1 VKKNQDIKKNLHAIE
16 WLNFFLA
23 DVQTGL
29 GPFVAAYLA
38 STGWSP
44 ARVGYALTFAGLTT
58 VAWQTPGGALID
70 AARRKRLIL
79 GAGIATLAL
88 GALLLLLR
96 TSAATVYAAQ
106 FLIGTA
112 GPFLAPTL
120 AAITLG
126 IVGAAAFDR
135 QFGRNQ
141 AFNSAGNVF
150 SALLIAYASYKF
162 GYRSIFVV
170 SILMAIPSAIALLA
184 IDGKKIDYAQ
194 ARGLMHDGHSP
205 DPEGISALLRDR
217 VMLFFLLAA
226 FLFHMGN
233 AAMLPQLGELLSKDN
248 LRAAAPFMS
257 ACVIVT
263 QFVIAIGAAW
273 IGKHAAKGRKP
284 LLLFGF
290 GVLPL
295 RGVLYTLVHNPAIL
309 IAIQLLD
316 GVANAI
322 FGVVSI
328 LVIRD
333 MTEGTGRFNLAS
345 GTLAT
350 MVGIGAA
357 VSTAIGGF
365 LIQHLGY
372 SASFLGLASIAF
384 VAFLLLWILV
394 PETLRN
400 PK

>member
-1 VKKNQDIKKNLHAIE
+1 MKKTQDTKKNLHAIE
-16 WLNFFLA
+16 WFNFFLA
-23 DVQTGL
+23 DVQAGL

-58 VAWQTPGGALID
+58 VAWQTPAGAMID

-79 GAGIATLAL
+79 GAGIAILAL

-126 IVGAAAFDR
+126 IIGAAAFDR

-150 SALLIAYASYKF
+150 SALLIAYATYKF

-184 IDGKKIDYAQ
+184 IDGNKIDYAR
-194 ARGLMHDGHSP
+194 ARGLMHDDLSP
-205 DPEGISALLRDR
+205 KPEGISALLRDR

-226 FLFHMGN
+226 FLFHIGN

-248 LRAAAPFMS
+248 LRTAAPFMS

-263 QFVIAIGAAW
+263 QFVIAISAAW

-284 LLLFGF
+284 LLLIGF

-295 RGVLYTLVHNPAIL
+295 RGVFYTLVHNPAIL
-309 IAIQLLD
+309 IAIQILD

-328 LVIRD
+328 LVVRD
-333 MTEGTGRFNLAS
+333 MTQGTGRFNLAS

-357 VSTAIGGF
+357 LSTAIGGF

-372 SASFLGLASIAF
+372 SASFLGLASIAL
-384 VAFLLLWILV
+384 VAFLWLWALV
-394 PETLRN
+394 PETLRSL
-400 PK
+400 